1 MLNGWDVDYQFCKNM
16 VDGLGINASTMLGEL
31 RDSNRTSNIDLQNS
45 TEPVKPKHAL
55 TDNLMTI

>member
-31 RDSNRTSNIDLQNS
+31 RDSNRTSETYRTAQNQSNQSMLLQ
-45 TEPVKPKHAL
+45 
-55 TDNLMTI
+55 TI